1 MDSVKGSTHSF
12 EELPVS
18 QHELKGVGQYFGL
31 PAADARGGGGQ
42 VRRGSGGTTQQ
53 LNIPLIEPGNTARH
67 ADSDTCG
74 ERNPQ

>member
-31 PAADARGGGGQ
+31 PAADAGGG
-42 VRRGSGGTTQQ
+42 SG
-53 LNIPLIEPGNTARH
+53 PP
-67 ADSDTCG
+67 
-74 ERNPQ
+74 